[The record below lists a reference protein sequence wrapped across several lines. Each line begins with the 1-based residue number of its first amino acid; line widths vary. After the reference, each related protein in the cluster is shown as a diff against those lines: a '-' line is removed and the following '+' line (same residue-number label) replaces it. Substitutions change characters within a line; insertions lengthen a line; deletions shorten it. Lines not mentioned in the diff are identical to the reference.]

1 SEIIGVK
8 VTLIPTRT
16 FEETLKFAKARRCD
30 LIPLAA
36 ETPERKQFLD
46 FSHPYLTFPIVISTR
61 LSQPYIADLQLFMN
75 EPIGAV
81 KSTVFIN
88 ALRTRYPKANVIDF
102 DDNLEGLRQVQDGK
116 LFGFV
121 SALPIISYLTQSAG
135 LIDLKVAGQLEDKF
149 ELTIATRNDEPLLH
163 EIFQAAI
170 DAWSPQRRQEI
181 VNHWLSVRVEQG
193 FDYVLMWKIV
203 GAAAGIIGGGVLW
216 IRQLA
221 RWNREITEKN
231 VQLAEANAIVL
242 AMART
247 DGLTGIANRRWF
259 DESLAQEL
267 ARAIR
272 SQTSIGLL
280 LIDIDCFKLFNDNYG
295 HSAGDDCL
303 RIVAQALQGIVKRP
317 PDLVARYGG
326 EEIVCILPGTDS
338 TGVEAV
344 GNDILDAVRAL
355 AIPHALSKASD
366 IVTVSSGGIS
376 IIPKAGMTPR
386 QVIKAVDAMLYVS
399 KEAGRNRLT
408 MGEEEL

>member
-1 SEIIGVK
+1 
-8 VTLIPTRT
+8 
-16 FEETLKFAKARRCD
+16 
-30 LIPLAA
+30 
-36 ETPERKQFLD
+36 
-46 FSHPYLTFPIVISTR
+46 
-61 LSQPYIADLQLFMN
+61 M
-75 EPIGAV
+75 
-81 KSTVFIN
+81 
-88 ALRTRYPKANVIDF
+88 
-102 DDNLEGLRQVQDGK
+102 
-116 LFGFV
+116 
-121 SALPIISYLTQSAG
+121 
-135 LIDLKVAGQLEDKF
+135 AGQLEDKF